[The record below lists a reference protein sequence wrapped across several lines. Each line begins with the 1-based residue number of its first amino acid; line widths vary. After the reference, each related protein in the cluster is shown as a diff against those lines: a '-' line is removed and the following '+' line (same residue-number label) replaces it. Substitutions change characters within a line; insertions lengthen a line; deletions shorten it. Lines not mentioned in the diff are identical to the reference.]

1 MGSPRPLVTPPGL
14 PSQAGLSARPSGS
27 SVLEDLG
34 QDLAQGLLKGHKTH
48 LENPPLLWGLQG
60 GWAHRASAAY
70 MRAQSCTHT
79 TRAQVYACTRV
90 HTRTSGPAQLE
101 GSSWTLCLA
110 PGALPAL
117 SRAPVPR
124 PAPHCWCSR
133 GCTRSPLRAATDG
146 DGEPAVG
153 NPHPRLRP
161 RGSGSDMAGPSTL
174 SAAPVQGRTAA
185 LQRGGC
191 QAWTRGQPFS
201 CPGLSPPDPPCC
213 PPSPLA

>member
-1 MGSPRPLVTPPGL
+1 MENSGSPATSREECMGGGFSQTSCHPP
-14 PSQAGLSARPSGS
+14 RPSFPGW
-27 SVLEDLG
+27 SVCETLRQLSPGGLG

-133 GCTRSPLRAATDG
+133 GCTRSPLRAAT
-146 DGEPAVG
+146 
-153 NPHPRLRP
+153 
-161 RGSGSDMAGPSTL
+161 
-174 SAAPVQGRTAA
+174 
-185 LQRGGC
+185 
-191 QAWTRGQPFS
+191 
-201 CPGLSPPDPPCC
+201 
-213 PPSPLA
+213 